1 LTALERAATY
11 RVQVRRALLL
21 VVLLAT
27 RARGGQD
34 AAVAHRPLDYHAD
47 VQPIFAR
54 RCQPCHFPGGKMY
67 AALPFDQ
74 ARTIIALDAKLFTR
88 IKAEEDR
95 AVIRRFLAERATR

>member
-1 LTALERAATY
+1 M
-11 RVQVRRALLL
+11 QVRRALLL
-21 VVLLAT
+21 LVLLAT

-34 AAVAHRPLDYHAD
+34 AVMANRPLDYRAD

-67 AALPFDQ
+67 AALPFDRAQ
-74 ARTIIALDAKLFTR
+74 TIITLDAKLFTR

-95 AVIRRFLAERATR
+95 TVIRRFLAERATR